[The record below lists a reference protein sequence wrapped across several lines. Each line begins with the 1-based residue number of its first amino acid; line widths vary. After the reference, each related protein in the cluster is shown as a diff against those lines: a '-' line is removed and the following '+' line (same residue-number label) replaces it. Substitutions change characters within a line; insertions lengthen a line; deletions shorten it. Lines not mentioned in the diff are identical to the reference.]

1 MNSQESVRL
10 YCSLM
15 EEVKVRLAIIN
26 NTYQNNENIP
36 PMMVREICYLQ
47 FRFIC
52 EIIALACLVAHGDL
66 PEAKALKDTYEPG
79 KIIKRLDRIKP
90 FFYPQPMEL
99 ERNESN
105 KTVIFAGR
113 PDSFHLT
120 QTELPILWGK
130 AGDTLHRSPM
140 VKVLSK
146 KRNTLDDFSDVFEW
160 SAKLTG
166 LLNTHWIT
174 LKENKTG
181 MFVSLQAKETNRVAV
196 SILDFESKHGE
207 VKISETWVV

>member
-1 MNSQESVRL
+1 MNRKEEIRL

-15 EEVKVRLAIIN
+15 EEAKGRFAIIN
-26 NTYQNNENIP
+26 KAYQNQEDFP

-52 EIIALACLVAHGDL
+52 EIVALACLVAHGDI

-79 KIIKRLDRIKP
+79 KIIKRLEALKP

-99 ERNESN
+99 IRDEEA
-105 KTVIFAGR
+105 KKAILHGR
-113 PDSFHLT
+113 PELNHLSRK
-120 QTELPILWGK
+120 ELPILWGM
-130 AGDTLHRSPM
+130 AGGVLHRTPM
-140 VKVLSK
+140 VKMIALK
-146 KRNTLDDFSDVFEW
+146 KADPDSFADIFDW

-174 LKENKTG
+174 LEENRK
-181 MFVSLQAKETNRVAV
+181 VYL
-196 SILDFESKHGE
+196 
-207 VKISETWVV
+207 

>member
-1 MNSQESVRL
+1 
-10 YCSLM
+10 M
-15 EEVKVRLAIIN
+15 EEVKVRLALIN

-79 KIIKRLDRIKP
+79 KIIKHLDRIKP

-120 QTELPILWGK
+120 QTELPVLWGK
-130 AGDTLHRSPM
+130 AGDILHRSPM

-146 KRNTLDDFSDVFEW
+146 KRNNLDDFSDVFEW